1 MTTLTLHISPWL
13 AMIVIWPYVSC
24 CYGLTIGI
32 KLSHSEEDAGAVS
45 DLRLAGNADHTFI
58 KTELE
63 YVTKQVFSVDRQKS
77 GAMITKALQSI
88 ARRYMHLGPPPTPTP
103 RSPCP
108 FPGTDVESAL
118 TPLLQTFGKYC

>member
-24 CYGLTIGI
+24 CSGFRIGI

-77 GAMITKALQSI
+77 GATRLCSQL
-88 ARRYMHLGPPPTPTP
+88 LGVICTWDP
-103 RSPCP
+103 RCCIIW
-108 FPGTDVESAL
+108 ESSGR
-118 TPLLQTFGKYC
+118 T